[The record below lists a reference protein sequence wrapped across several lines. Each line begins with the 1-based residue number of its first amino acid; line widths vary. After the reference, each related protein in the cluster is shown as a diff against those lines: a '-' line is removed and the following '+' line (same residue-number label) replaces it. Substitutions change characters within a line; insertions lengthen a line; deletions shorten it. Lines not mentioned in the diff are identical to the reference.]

1 MEPQSLQFGDESPR
15 LYFVLS
21 ALPAVQ
27 LETDTRFE
35 LHARGQ
41 DTSIRTAGDAADE
54 RILDL
59 RDKQKPVRVAHSA
72 SNHECLCLPA
82 GLDGVHPVR
91 HN

>member
-27 LETDTRFE
+27 LETDRRFR
-35 LHARGQ
+35 LHARRQ
-41 DTSIRTAGDAADE
+41 DKSFRTAGDAADE

-59 RDKQKPVRVAHSA
+59 RDKQQPVLVAQLGVDPRVLVST
-72 SNHECLCLPA
+72 SWF
-82 GLDGVHPVR
+82 G
-91 HN
+91 